1 MKLSF
6 LSESSDQQFRELLDS
21 ARSGDPDALGKL
33 MEWCRPYLLK
43 IAHEEGDTNLQ
54 AKEADSDVV
63 QGTCLDALRA
73 FERFRG
79 QSSSEMFGWLRQIL
93 LNRLKD
99 LRVKYQAAK
108 RDIRV
113 EKSLQSFETG
123 DSRNDNSPVTTDT
136 PSAFALRNEER
147 ELVERALAE
156 LSEMDRRVVE
166 MRQKDGQA
174 FADIARQLHLT
185 EDAARKRWARAIQ
198 TLQEKVLRPN
208 ELPYQ

>member
-1 MKLSF
+1 M
-6 LSESSDQQFRELLDS
+6 
-21 ARSGDPDALGKL
+21 
-33 MEWCRPYLLK
+33 
-43 IAHEEGDTNLQ
+43 
-54 AKEADSDVV
+54 
-63 QGTCLDALRA
+63 
-73 FERFRG
+73 
-79 QSSSEMFGWLRQIL
+79 
-93 LNRLKD
+93 NRLKD

-147 ELVERALAE
+147 ELVERALAD
-156 LSEMDRRVVE
+156 LSEMDRKVVE

-174 FADIARQLHLT
+174 FADIARQLHVT

-198 TLQEKVLRPN
+198 TLQGKVLRPN
-208 ELPYQ
+208 EIPNK